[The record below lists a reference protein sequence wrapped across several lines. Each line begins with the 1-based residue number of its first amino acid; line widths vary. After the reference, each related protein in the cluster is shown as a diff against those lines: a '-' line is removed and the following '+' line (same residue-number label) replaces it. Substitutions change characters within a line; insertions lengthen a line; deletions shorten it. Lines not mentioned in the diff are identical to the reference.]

1 MRGAADAREGR
12 PEHRQDVTYSGAAE
26 LTFADN
32 EHLMVE
38 AERVLIA
45 MSDRNVGALRI
56 SPGEKPNLVE
66 FVEAMEA
73 GPFTLS
79 FHGGIVSC
87 RVLNF
92 ACRAPDADT
101 WEMVVVFE
109 AA

>member
-1 MRGAADAREGR
+1 M
-12 PEHRQDVTYSGAAE
+12 TYRGAAE

-38 AERVLIA
+38 ADRVLIA

-56 SPGEKPNLVE
+56 SPGDKPNLVDL
-66 FVEAMEA
+66 VEAMEA

-79 FHGGIVSC
+79 YHGGILSC

-92 ACRAPDADT
+92 ACRGPDEDG